1 MSKNTFVAVAQAST
15 ASCLLITFTT
25 SNNVKLSHLVTQA
38 QGVAKA
44 CQLSKQGYQISV
56 AGSLVAR
63 TVPSSVLSQP
73 LFQELYPPQSSP
85 NHCTALNSAPHFFS
99 EQCGM
104 SGNIADQLFPGDHL
118 FLTCGP
124 DRLEIGWTNYVAKG
138 TLLASSPLFFHDQ
151 AHTLRDVSLK
161 KKEVNVC
168 D

>member
-1 MSKNTFVAVAQAST
+1 MSVVKAGLSNFCRWQSCCKNCT
-15 ASCLLITFTT
+15 LLSPLPTIV
-25 SNNVKLSHLVTQA
+25 S
-38 QGVAKA
+38 
-44 CQLSKQGYQISV
+44 
-56 AGSLVAR
+56 R

-124 DRLEIGWTNYVAKG
+124 DRLEIGWTIYVAKG
-138 TLLASSPLFFHDQ
+138 TLLASSPLLFHDQ
-151 AHTLRDVSLK
+151 AHTLVHALRDVSLK
-161 KKEVNVC
+161 KREVNVC